1 MCDFPHILATFV
13 KQIVA
18 EPLVQKPVYGKQA
31 LNEFAG
37 YCGSES
43 NV

>member
-1 MCDFPHILATFV
+1 MAKKV
-13 KQIVA
+13 KHIVA
-18 EPLVQKPVYGKQA
+18 VTLGQKAVYGKQA

-43 NV
+43 NL